1 MAALA
6 NGPVEALSNI
16 HMEDIAV
23 DNTLGLTETTVQTI
37 DGQPVEITSKKVSLS
52 FNDFIGYTDKG
63 SVIDSEYVEGFE
75 DIFKDQYEQLN
86 IKDCDFDE
94 YIETLSTL
102 GEFSHSM
109 YQPTKEFISGSLDI
123 LTFGVKPLMDAIA
136 GGDIITGEKLT
147 DTERVWKVVEG
158 VVSIVTLGG
167 IVSKLGSLGV
177 KVTAKILIIEIAPD
191 FATLGNGMFLE
202 SLGVDGK
209 KAGYLSLALG
219 LALGIG
225 GGKWQ
230 DEIADLAQQGKH
242 ADDILENIDV
252 DDVTEVKRVESENSS
267 TYSGKEWDE
276 YLKEKYGV
284 DKVSWETKSGVLEG
298 GNGSLIDIDKIR
310 PQLKTEPDT
319 AFFWSGRTEGIGGAD
334 TAANIAKGK
343 GGVTLESIIAAK
355 KIVMPEWDFNNP
367 STMEAWDLASG
378 AYAEQVS
385 GEIRAVVGS
394 ELRTGNIWENIE
406 LPRLKANPNVTKI
419 TIIDPKTQMETII
432 FKR

>member
-6 NGPVEALSNI
+6 NGLVEALSNI
-16 HMEDIAV
+16 HMEDITV

-252 DDVTEVKRVESENSS
+252 DDVTEVKGVESGNSS

-343 GGVTLESIIAAK
+343 GGVTLESIIEAK